1 MAVLLSKF
9 RIDYSDLVI
18 ISDFNEAPKTKTRK
32 WFDNLIRPLLRPDEN
47 GIILTIS
54 KEINCINNETFSF
67 KGDRITEEELEEF
80 QYKTDRH
87 LRLRDLLLDHSSDSN
102 LVVM

>member
-1 MAVLLSKF
+1 MLHDWCVVTILMLRISSMAVLLSKF

-54 KEINCINNETFSF
+54 KEINCINNESF
-67 KGDRITEEELEEF
+67 
-80 QYKTDRH
+80 
-87 LRLRDLLLDHSSDSN
+87 
-102 LVVM
+102 